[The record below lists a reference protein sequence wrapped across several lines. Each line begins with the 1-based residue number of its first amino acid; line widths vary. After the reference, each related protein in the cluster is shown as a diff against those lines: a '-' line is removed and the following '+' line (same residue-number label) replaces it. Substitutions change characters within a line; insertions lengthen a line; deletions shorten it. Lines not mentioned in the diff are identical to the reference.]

1 MPSCSPKCD
10 PLAAVQSGVTV
21 VVAAGNAN
29 TDACDFSPS
38 SEPLAITVLATTI
51 GANEETGA
59 AQDRRVASSNYGSC
73 VDIGAPGQLIKSA
86 WIDQRGSPPNATY
99 NILTGTSMASPHVA
113 GVAALVLSQ
122 SPKYSPAEGTYHS
135 TINPSISTHTRLW
148 SSVH

>member
-1 MPSCSPKCD
+1 
-10 PLAAVQSGVTV
+10 VTV
-21 VVAAGNAN
+21 VVAAGNTN

-51 GANEETGA
+51 NEETGA

-122 SPKYSPAEGTYHS
+122 SPKYSPAQGTH
-135 TINPSISTHTRLW
+135 PSSHKHPRLP
-148 SSVH
+148 SSVRT